1 MDMEGAT
8 MITTPFGPI
17 KIYADDV
24 VLDYEAITHLHY
36 SI

>member
-1 MDMEGAT
+1 MDMEGANNT
-8 MITTPFGPI
+8 LWTH

-36 SI
+36 SL